1 MLRFMTDKAKHLA
14 TFQNLCKIAF
24 ADGQWHERE
33 KALLQ
38 EAATSMGLEKEEV
51 RDIMQKVSELDFV
64 IPDNE
69 GERYLELRMVV
80 LMMVHDGKLDQRE
93 YAGCLEFARRM
104 NIEQSYLDE
113 VVEFYQTKEK
123 ERIRHLG
130 MFQNLYIVAAADGE
144 IGPQEESLLLQVA
157 ENLGLGQRD
166 VESVAR
172 RYPDFDFVI
181 PDNEE
186 EAYFSLKNLVFMM
199 IADGKIKDREFSLC
213 LRFAEMIKM
222 DRSAVEKILDE
233 YEEHRQI
240 REGDPSEI
248 QSYNIDIYLDCYN
261 ALKRIPVPEARL
273 ADTLEE
279 TAIDLNFE
287 RVVGENKRDNRAF
300 YDWLWLMHV
309 RGAALS
315 DDLRV
320 VLPLYLDMVKHG
332 SNFKPLLDYML
343 RVEQE
348 RAATTIPLPEMS
360 LEDIK
365 DQLQKAFAE

>member
-1 MLRFMTDKAKHLA
+1 MTDKAKHLA
-14 TFQNLCKIAF
+14 TFQNLSKIAF
-24 ADGQWHERE
+24 ADGVWHERE

-38 EAATSMGLEKEEV
+38 EAANSMGLEKAEITPILDNIE
-51 RDIMQKVSELDFV
+51 ELDFV
-64 IPDNE
+64 IPENE

-80 LMMVHDGKLDQRE
+80 LMMVHDGKLDKRE

-144 IGPQEESLLLQVA
+144 IGPQEERLLLQVA
-157 ENLGLGQRD
+157 ENLGLSQRD

-186 EAYFSLKNLVFMM
+186 EAYYSLKNLVFMM
-199 IADGKIKDREFSLC
+199 IADGTIKDREFSLC

-222 DRSAVEKILDE
+222 DRTAVEQILDE

-240 REGDPSEI
+240 REGDPGEI
-248 QSYNIDIYLDCYN
+248 QGYNIVSVKVDIN
-261 ALKRIPVPEARL
+261 IV
-273 ADTLEE
+273 
-279 TAIDLNFE
+279 
-287 RVVGENKRDNRAF
+287 
-300 YDWLWLMHV
+300 
-309 RGAALS
+309 
-315 DDLRV
+315 
-320 VLPLYLDMVKHG
+320 
-332 SNFKPLLDYML
+332 
-343 RVEQE
+343 
-348 RAATTIPLPEMS
+348 
-360 LEDIK
+360 
-365 DQLQKAFAE
+365 